1 MKDVVEAVADRRR
14 ARHVS
19 RACVVCRRRKTKC
32 NGAEPSCGTCVVHGL
47 QCEYSSEP
55 DRRKTK
61 ESHELA
67 ELRLRVVELE
77 NRVRACEGRASTP
90 GQPKLEG
97 SVESSSAKS
106 SPGKWGSEHLDDERQ
121 TPATSTSGDE
131 ADELE
136 PNSPNALLLDLH
148 GRGDDVKGAK

>member
-61 ESHELA
+61 DTQELSD
-67 ELRLRVVELE
+67 LRLRVAQLE
-77 NRVRACEGRASTP
+77 DRMRAWEGHTSTP

-97 SVESSSAKS
+97 GIESSSAKS
-106 SPGKWGSEHLDDERQ
+106 SPGKWGSEHLDDEHL
-121 TPATSTSGDE
+121 TPATSV

-136 PNSPNALLLDLH
+136 PDSPNALLLDLH
-148 GRGDDVKGAK
+148 GREDDVKCAK